1 VGGKFNKISKKSI
14 YLTLKKYLAMK
25 KVLLL
30 VLMCYSM
37 TLLSQESGQNLSN
50 EFISKNTYFTKNYRN
65 GFFLHTNKTTYF
77 SGEKLWFKAYITDTY
92 DNKLRQK
99 NENLYVSIYN
109 ENKLIT
115 HHFFKSEKGTS
126 TGEVKLP
133 NDLPSGNYYVVI
145 DTYLNQQFNFKGH
158 ATKIKIINTKN
169 LGIDEPVT
177 ELNDIDIN
185 SIDVSFY
192 PENSYLL
199 NNTYNTVLFTSK
211 SNNHPII
218 ITGEIINTKT
228 KKVVSTFQSDKF
240 GLGKFGFLLEAKT
253 NYVARIHKNSKSKE
267 FQLPLKKPTGFTIHK
282 TEVSEHSKTVDFNI
296 KTTTETLANLK
307 RKYLFLV
314 LHKGNNLKFV
324 ETIKL
329 SENSKSSIVR
339 YQKQN
344 LFDGVNSVSIFGP
357 DFKHIATRTFYEKK
371 TKKID
376 LISTKIITRNDSIII
391 NLSAQNL
398 SKLAN
403 ISVSVLPE
411 KTKLYDVN
419 SNSIFTSLLVSP
431 FTIFNEKYKYSII
444 NDNPYNNQLIDIA
457 INTQKSN
464 GIYNLSNTF
473 IKNDY
478 GISLKGKVSSNVKNV
493 SRYNI
498 MLKSNNVL
506 SMSKINS
513 DNTFEFDN
521 IALNEKAEYSL
532 ALVNDKSKM
541 SRASFYMYNDY
552 LKYKFDS
559 LTPQEY
565 KYVNYQ
571 TRLYNKILNPVK
583 SEKNTLLNE
592 VAIAST
598 KKKVVSDYILYPN
611 LLGSTF
617 SKKYEVDEN
626 KQHGGSI
633 LDYLR
638 NLPEIGVLSEITS
651 NLQFYSKRGQRTITG
666 SPVMLILFNGNT
678 VTETEYLREI
688 PATFI
693 KRVDINHTGAGY
705 GVRGQAG
712 VIIIHARKIGK
723 NFKKKKKSLSYVK
736 NFTTKVGFSKVFTNF
751 ENDDLDYPSKK
762 SEEHFSVLDWIPNF
776 TLYPNKNNQLKIYN
790 PLNLQKIKL
799 IVNGISDDGQVVYKV
814 LNITTYR

>member
-1 VGGKFNKISKKSI
+1 
-14 YLTLKKYLAMK
+14 MK
-25 KVLLL
+25 KILLL
-30 VLMCYSM
+30 VLLSFSL
-37 TLLSQESGQNLSN
+37 TLVSQESGRNLSN
-50 EFISKNTYFTKNYRN
+50 DFISKNTYFTKNYRN

-99 NENLYVSIYN
+99 NENLYLSVYN
-109 ENKLIT
+109 ETKLIT
-115 HHFFKSEKGTS
+115 HHFFKAEKGTS
-126 TGEVKLP
+126 TGEIKLP

-169 LGIDEPVT
+169 IGIDEIPT
-177 ELNDIDIN
+177 EFNHNDIN

-211 SNNHPII
+211 SNNQPVIV
-218 ITGEIINTKT
+218 TGEIINTKT
-228 KKVVSTFQSDKF
+228 KKVVSTFQSNKF
-240 GLGKFGFLLEAKT
+240 GLGKFGFMLEAKT
-253 NYVARIHKNSKSKE
+253 NYIARIHKNSKSKE
-267 FQLPLKKPTGFTIHK
+267 YKLPLKKTTGFTIHK
-282 TEVSEHSKTVDFNI
+282 TVVGEHSKTVDFNI
-296 KTTTETLANLK
+296 KTTIETLANLK

-329 SENSKSSIVR
+329 SNNSKSTIVR

-344 LFDGVNSVSIFGP
+344 LFEGVNSISIFGAN
-357 DFKHIATRTFYEKK
+357 FKHIATRTFYEKK
-371 TKKID
+371 TKKVD
-376 LISTKIITRNDSIII
+376 LISSKAITRNDSIIL
-391 NLSAQNL
+391 NLSTQNL
-398 SKLAN
+398 SKLAD
-403 ISVSVLPE
+403 ISVSVLPK

-431 FTIFNEKYKYSII
+431 FTVFNEKHKYSII
-444 NDNPYNNQLIDIA
+444 NDNPYNTQLIDVA

-464 GIYNLSNTF
+464 SVYNLTYPF

-478 GISLKGKVSSNVKNV
+478 GVLLKGKVSSNVKNV

-498 MLKSNNVL
+498 MLKSNNIL

-513 DNTFEFDN
+513 NNTFEFEN
-521 IALNEKAEYSL
+521 IALDENAEYSL
-532 ALVNDKSKM
+532 ALVNNKSKV
-541 SRASFYMYNDY
+541 SKASFYMYNDY
-552 LKYKFDS
+552 LKYKIDS
-559 LTPQEY
+559 LIPEDY
-565 KYVNYQ
+565 KYLTYQ
-571 TRLYNKILNPVK
+571 TILSNKIRNPVK

-592 VAIAST
+592 VTIAST

-611 LLGSTF
+611 LIGSTF
-617 SKKYEVDEN
+617 SKKYEVNEN
-626 KQHGGSI
+626 DQHGGSV

-638 NLPEIGVLSEITS
+638 NLPGIAVLNEHVS
-651 NLQFYSKRGQRTITG
+651 NIQFYSKRGQRTITG
-666 SPVMLILFNGNT
+666 SNVMLIVFNGNT

-693 KRVDINHTGAGY
+693 KRVDINQTGAGY

-712 VIIIHARKIGK
+712 VIIIHARKVGK
-723 NFKKKKKSLSYVK
+723 EFKAKKKSNSYIK
-736 NFTTKVGFSKVFTNF
+736 NFTSKIGFSKPFRSF
-751 ENDDLDYPSKK
+751 ENDDLDFPSKK

-776 TLYPNKNNQLKIYN
+776 TLVPNKNNQLKIYN
-790 PLNLQKIKL
+790 PLNLQEIKL
-799 IVNGISDDGQVVYKV
+799 IINGVSEDGQIIHKV
-814 LNITTYR
+814 INISTD